1 MTRTHRGM
9 VRIIISIL
17 GIVSALIAAAY
28 LLFTGPHDIARY
40 PPREKSLYRL
50 PWPAGITWWCCQSNR
65 GSLGSHRGWEEFAY
79 DFCMPE
85 GSDVCAARGGIVS
98 RVDDTYDGHGP
109 NMPNNLIFIDHGD
122 GTKSWYLHLQK
133 GGSFVKVGDRVVQG
147 QIIARSG
154 HVGRSMK
161 PHLHFHVFD
170 SERNATV
177 PVRFA
182 DVNVHDGIPRMFF
195 RYTSGNTVPK

>member
-1 MTRTHRGM
+1 MTRSRRGR
-9 VRIIISIL
+9 VRILISIA
-17 GIVSALIAAAY
+17 GILSGLIAAAY

-40 PPREKSLYRL
+40 PPRETSLYRL
-50 PWPAGITWWCCQSNR
+50 PWPAGITWRCCQSNR
-65 GSLGSHRGWEEFAY
+65 GPSRSHRDWEEFAY

-98 RVDDTYDGHGP
+98 RVEDTYDGHGP
-109 NMPNNLIFIDHGD
+109 NMPNNLVFIDHRD

-133 GGSFVKVGDRVVQG
+133 GGSLVKVGDRVVQG

-154 HVGRSMK
+154 HVGQSMM

-182 DVNVHDGIPRMFF
+182 DVNVHDGIPRMIF
-195 RYTSGNTVPK
+195 RYPSGNTVPK

>member
-1 MTRTHRGM
+1 M
-9 VRIIISIL
+9 VRIIISIA

-40 PPREKSLYRL
+40 SPGEKSLYKL
-50 PWPAGITWWCCQSNR
+50 PWPAGSTWRCCQSNR
-65 GSLGSHRGWEEFAY
+65 GITNHRDWEEFAY

-85 GSDVCAARGGIVS
+85 GSNVCAARGGIVL
-98 RVDDTYDGHGP
+98 RVDDTHDGHGP
-109 NMPNNLIFIDHGD
+109 NMPNNFIFIDHGD
-122 GTKSWYLHLQK
+122 GTQGWYLHLQK
-133 GGSFVKVGDRVVQG
+133 AGSLVKVGDRVRQG

-154 HVGRSMK
+154 HVGHSMM
-161 PHLHFHVFD
+161 PHLHFQVFD

-182 DVNVHDGIPRMFF
+182 DVTKHDGIPRMFF
-195 RYTSGNTVPK
+195 RYTSGNAVPK